1 MPRVSATRV
10 KCPRPE
16 HARSRVKLDGTYGKP
31 GHRRQRYKCSPR
43 GGGKPHVFTE
53 LLPREESWHDT
64 CEQCERH
71 VERRE
76 GPKAPRHYQFV
87 ARGIAEA
94 LQAVGTG
101 ATYMRA
107 SRVARDRAHRF
118 RFDAETGELRES
130 DHGQLVADWVELYA
144 PVVFELHRPR
154 AWPADGSLLLDHL
167 PFRIRAL
174 EANGKPIPAGRVAFD
189 VFCAVGYRAGKPL
202 LWRAEA
208 FPTAHPA
215 NWRAFLGALAG
226 EPKRIVCDAHGGMLQ
241 AISERWPDAE
251 LQQCEWHLQHAL
263 ERLLAK
269 EMRKSP
275 SDELERLRARAE
287 GALTGPSFWRP
298 FVRAAKAAENESL
311 DRWIAVNGP
320 TIEAQFARRPPP
332 SRRPVEMPLTTSALE
347 QITRPIVAAL
357 YPRRYALKNRERL
370 NRLLML
376 QQLHVNG
383 DDDVQAYAT
392 TIRAWLEQNGGRPAG
407 QRRAIADLLGSSS
420 LR

>member
-1 MPRVSATRV
+1 V
-10 KCPRPE
+10 KCPRSE
-16 HARSRVKLDGTYGKP
+16 HAGSRVKLDGTYGRP
-31 GHRRQRYKCSPR
+31 GHHRQRYKCSPR
-43 GGGKPHVFTE
+43 RGKPHVFTE
-53 LLPREESWHDT
+53 LLPREESWHDS

-76 GPKAPRHYQFV
+76 GPKAPRHFQFV

-94 LQAVGTG
+94 LHAVGAG

-118 RFDAETGELRES
+118 RFDSETGELRES
-130 DHGQLVADWVELYA
+130 DHGQLVADWVELFA
-144 PVVFELHRPR
+144 PVVFEAHRPG
-154 AWPADGSLLLDHL
+154 AWPAEGSLLLDHL
-167 PFRIRAL
+167 PFRVRAL
-174 EANGKPIPAGRVAFD
+174 DAAGRRIPAGRVAFD
-189 VFCAVGYRAGKPL
+189 VFCAVGYRAGRPL

-215 NWRAFLGALAG
+215 NWSAFLGSLPG
-226 EPKRIVCDAHGGMLQ
+226 EPERIVCDAHGGMLR

-251 LQQCEWHLQHAL
+251 LHQCEWHLQHAL
-263 ERLLAK
+263 ERLLVK
-269 EMRKSP
+269 ESRSTP
-275 SDELERLRARAE
+275 SAELEELRERAE

-298 FVRAAKAAENESL
+298 FVRAARAAENESL

-332 SRRPVEMPLTTSALE
+332 SRRPADMPLTTSALE
-347 QITRPIVAAL
+347 QLTRPIVAAL

-383 DDDVQAYAT
+383 DDDVQVYAKA
-392 TIRAWLEQNGGRPAG
+392 IRAWLEANGGRPAAR
-407 QRRAIADLLGSSS
+407 RRAIADAAGVPS

>member
-1 MPRVSATRV
+1 MPRQSATRV
-10 KCPRPE
+10 KCPWPE
-16 HARSRVKLDGTYGKP
+16 HAGSRVKLDGTYGKP
-31 GHRRQRYKCSPR
+31 GHRRQRYKCSPKGAR
-43 GGGKPHVFTE
+43 PHVFTE
-53 LLPREESWHDT
+53 LLPREESWHDS

-94 LQAVGTG
+94 LQAVGAG

-107 SRVARDRAHRF
+107 SRMARDRAQRF
-118 RFDAETGELRES
+118 RFDRETGELRES
-130 DHGQLVADWVELYA
+130 DHGQLVADWVELFA
-144 PVVFELHRPR
+144 PVVFEPQRPR
-154 AWPADGSLLLDHL
+154 AWPAEGSLLVDHL

-174 EANGKPIPAGRVAFD
+174 DQSGKPFPAGRVAFD

-208 FPTAHPA
+208 FSTAKPA
-215 NWRAFLGALAG
+215 NWSAFLGALPGA
-226 EPKRIVCDAHGGMLQ
+226 PQRIVCDAHGGMLQ
-241 AISERWPDAE
+241 AISERWPEAE
-251 LQQCEWHLQHAL
+251 LHRCEWHLQHAL

-269 EMRKSP
+269 EARRNP
-275 SDELERLRARAE
+275 SDELQELRERAE

-298 FVRAAKAAENESL
+298 FVRAARVAENESL
-311 DRWIAVNGP
+311 DRWIAVNSP

-332 SRRPVEMPLTTSALE
+332 SRRPADMPLTTSALE
-347 QITRPIVAAL
+347 QVTRPIVAAL

-376 QQLHVNG
+376 LQLHLNG
-383 DDDVQAYAT
+383 ADDVQAYAKI
-392 TIRAWLEQNGGRPAG
+392 IRARLESNGGRPRG
-407 QRRAIADLLGSSS
+407 QRRAITDPSRSPS

>member
-1 MPRVSATRV
+1 MPRISAARV
-10 KCPRPE
+10 ECPRPA
-16 HARSRVKLDGTYGKP
+16 HAGSRIKLDGTYGQP

-43 GGGKPHVFTE
+43 GGKPHVFTE
-53 LLPREESWHDT
+53 LLPREESWQDS

-94 LQAVGTG
+94 LHAVGGG
-101 ATYMRA
+101 ATYMHA
-107 SRVARDRAHRF
+107 SRVARDRARRF

-130 DHGQLVADWVELYA
+130 DHGQLVADWVEHFA
-144 PVVFELHRPR
+144 PVVYEAHRPS
-154 AWPADGSLLLDHL
+154 AWPVDGSLLLDHL
-167 PFRIRAL
+167 PFRVRAL
-174 EANGKPIPAGRVAFD
+174 DASGKRIPAGRVAFD
-189 VFCAVGYRAGKPL
+189 VFCAVGYRAGKPR

-208 FPTAHPA
+208 FSTAHPA
-215 NWRAFLGALAG
+215 NWGAFLGSLPG
-226 EPKRIVCDAHGGMLQ
+226 EPKRIVCDAHGGMLR
-241 AISERWPDAE
+241 AIEERWPQAE
-251 LQQCEWHLQHAL
+251 LHQCEWHLQHAL

-269 EMRKSP
+269 ELRSTP
-275 SDELERLRARAE
+275 SKELEELQARAQ

-298 FVRAAKAAENESL
+298 FVRAARAAENESL

-320 TIEAQFARRPPP
+320 TIEAQLARRPPP
-332 SRRPVEMPLTTSALE
+332 SRRPADMPLTTSALE
-347 QITRPIVAAL
+347 QIARPIVTAL

-383 DDDVQAYAT
+383 DDDVHAYAKN
-392 TIRAWLEQNGGRPAG
+392 IRARLEANGGRPAA
-407 QRRAIADLLGSSS
+407 RRRGIADPALSPS